1 MPGAAYLLAGGFN
14 VLVVDWALLSR
25 LPCYPAA
32 VHNAAV
38 AARCVGGVAR
48 LLRDSGARG
57 DAWTC
62 VGHSLGAHVCGIMA
76 DTVMFRVH
84 KIIGEEE

>member
-1 MPGAAYLLAGGFN
+1 MNEAAYLSAGGYN
-14 VLVVDWALLSR
+14 VLVVDWSRLAR

-32 VHNAAV
+32 VHNSVV
-38 AARCVGGVAR
+38 AARCVGGLAR

-57 DAWTC
+57 DSWTC

-84 KIIGEEE
+84 KIIGK